1 LCYSFNSI
9 WFFILFFILFFAST
23 IAHINGK
30 IISFKY
36 LNLKIYIG

>member
-1 LCYSFNSI
+1 MSTTNCAPVLAQLD
-9 WFFILFFILFFAST
+9 FFIFFLPQQLL
-23 IAHINGK
+23 GK